1 MGKDSEEVSC
11 KMRLE
16 MSKGK
21 VGRRTLKTPEEK
33 MLNLGKSSGFL
44 LLSPDYDR
52 DLVGRKKYV
61 TRSIR
66 IEAWAGQVM

>member
-1 MGKDSEEVSC
+1 MGKDFEEVSC

-16 MSKGK
+16 MSK
-21 VGRRTLKTPEEK
+21 VGRSTLQTRGEK

-52 DLVGRKKYV
+52 DIVGRKKCV

-66 IEAWAGQVM
+66 IKAWAGQVM

>member
-21 VGRRTLKTPEEK
+21 VGRSALKTEEK
-33 MLNLGKSSGFL
+33 MLNLGKSSGFF

-52 DLVGRKKYV
+52 DIVGMEKCV
-61 TRSIR
+61 TRSI
-66 IEAWAGQVM
+66 